1 MQATQILRQ
10 AYLDAPDRPATVFGD
25 RVRTWR
31 EVYDRVARLAGALK
45 TLGVGAG
52 DCIAAIG
59 TNSDR
64 YVEIFYAIPWAGAAF
79 TPLNIR
85 WAVAENRFAMGDSKA
100 RILFVDDQFLDHG
113 RALAEGN
120 DVTMIYMG
128 EGATPDGML
137 NYETLIEQSDPM
149 PDADRKGD
157 DLYVVLYT
165 SGTTSQSK
173 GVALSHRNAM
183 TTSIC
188 FLATLPQR
196 EDLTHVH
203 VGGLFHL
210 AGAGPCWYITLAAGT
225 HVILPKFEAEPVLE
239 AIHTHKA
246 TNIVMVP
253 TMINMLLNHPRLK
266 DYDLS
271 SIRTCVY
278 GGSPM
283 PEAVLQ
289 NAFRELPTWG
299 FHQIYGMTE
308 TTGYGVAF
316 RASDHVEALANNPE
330 RLKAAG
336 RVVPGLQIKVVR
348 PDGETAAIG
357 ETGEVLL
364 RGDNVMTS
372 YLHNPQATAETLVDG
387 WLRSGDAGYFDEAG
401 YLYIADRIKDMI
413 VTGGE
418 NVYSVDVERALYQHA
433 AVREAAVIGI
443 PSERWG
449 ESVHAVVV
457 LKDGKSATEE
467 DLIAHCRGLI
477 GGYKVPRSIEFRDE
491 DLPVTPV
498 GKIRKNVLRDPYWDG
513 QSRKIS

>member
-1 MQATQILRQ
+1 MQATQILKQ
-10 AYLDAPDRPATVFGD
+10 AYFDAPDRPATIFGD
-25 RVRTWR
+25 RTRTWR
-31 EVYDRVARLAGALK
+31 EVHGRVGRLAGALQS
-45 TLGVGAG
+45 LGVKDG
-52 DCIAAIG
+52 DCVAAIG
-59 TNSDR
+59 MNSDR
-64 YVEIFYAIPWAGAAF
+64 YIELFYAIPWAGAAF

-85 WAVAENRFAMGDSKA
+85 WAVSENRFAMADSKA
-100 RILFVDDQFLDHG
+100 RILFVDDDFLDHG
-113 RALAEGN
+113 RETASGS
-120 DVTMIYMG
+120 DVVMIHMG
-128 EGATPDGML
+128 DKSTPEGML
-137 NYETLIEQSDPM
+137 SYETLIEQTDPI

-196 EDLTHVH
+196 DDLTHVH

-225 HVILPKFEAEPVLE
+225 HVILPKFEPVPVME
-239 AIHTHKA
+239 TIQKHQA

-266 DYDLS
+266 EFDLS

-283 PEAVLQ
+283 PETVLRSAV
-289 NAFRELPTWG
+289 RELPTWG

-316 RASDHVEALANNPE
+316 RAKDHIEALENHPD

-336 RVVPGLQIKVVR
+336 RIVPGLQVKVVR
-348 PDGETAAIG
+348 PDGTTSDVR
-357 ETGEVLL
+357 ETGEILL
-364 RGDNVMTS
+364 RGDNVMTN
-372 YLHNPQATAETLVDG
+372 YLHNPEATAKTLVNG
-387 WLRSGDAGYFDEAG
+387 WLHSGDAGYFDEHG
-401 YLYIADRIKDMI
+401 FLYIADRIKDMI

-418 NVYSVDVERALYQHA
+418 NVYSVDVERALYQHPS
-433 AVREAAVIGI
+433 VREAAVIGI
-443 PSERWG
+443 PSEKWG
-449 ESVHAVVV
+449 EAVHAVVV
-457 LKDGKSATEE
+457 LKDGKTATEE
-467 DLIAHCRGLI
+467 ELVAHCRSLI
-477 GGYKVPRSIEFRDE
+477 GGYKVPRSIEFRNE

-513 QSRKIS
+513 QSRKIN